1 MSEGSLAPIAVFA
14 YRRTDHLSKTLDALE
29 RCAEFSRSP
38 VFVFSD
44 GAKSEAG
51 AADVAAVRALV
62 RSRLRPNMKLVEAP
76 ANRGLANS
84 ISQAVTQLCDRYGR
98 VIVIEDDLVVSP
110 HALAWLNA
118 GLDRYRDDE
127 HVFQISAHQFDVPDF
142 ATRKEGLFLHLTT
155 SWGWATWKRAWD
167 RFDPNAE
174 GWEKLK
180 TDRALRKRFDVGG
193 QHYSEMLRRQM
204 EGRLDSWAIR
214 WWWTV
219 FKADGISLFPPRSLV
234 QNIGFDETAT
244 NYKIGRFRRRRPGL
258 QPIVETMAP
267 LLPGT
272 AQVTISDEAV
282 FRRSLSRTND
292 NIARHIRFRA
302 GILIDRY
309 KKLRLSFARGS
320 L

>member
-62 RSRLRPNMKLVEAP
+62 RARLRPNMSLVEAP

-84 ISQAVTQLCDRYGR
+84 ICRAVTDLCDRYGR

-127 HVFQISAHQFDVPDF
+127 HVFQISAHQFDIPEF
-142 ATRKEGLFLHLTT
+142 AARKDGLFLHLTT

-167 RFDPNAE
+167 RFDPHAE

-180 TDRALRKRFDVGG
+180 SDRALRQRFDVGG

-244 NYKIGRFRRRRPGL
+244 HFRFGRLRR
-258 QPIVETMAP
+258 IAP
-267 LLPGT
+267 KAPT
-272 AQVTISDEAV
+272 AGDGVMPDFPQTAAVIPSDEAQLHASL
-282 FRRSLSRTND
+282 RRG
-292 NIARHIRFRA
+292 ARHRLGRVKFWL
-302 GILIDRY
+302 G
-309 KKLRLSFARGS
+309 KLLNH
-320 L
+320 

>member
-14 YRRTDHLSKTLDALE
+14 YRRTDHLTKTLDALE

-44 GAKSEAG
+44 GAKSESG

-62 RSRLRPNMKLVEAP
+62 RARLRPNMTLVEAP

-110 HALAWLNA
+110 HALAWLNG

-127 HVFQISAHQFDVPDF
+127 RVFQISAHQFDVPDF
-142 ATRKEGLFLHLTT
+142 AARKEGLFLHLTT

-180 TDRALRKRFDVGG
+180 TDRALRQRFDVGG
-193 QHYSEMLRRQM
+193 QPYSEMLRRQM

-214 WWWTV
+214 WWWSV
-219 FKADGISLFPPRSLV
+219 FKADGICLFPPRSLV

-244 NYKIGRFRRRRPGL
+244 HYKLGRLRRIGPKSPDANDL
-258 QPIVETMAP
+258 AMPD
-267 LLPGT
+267 LPEN
-272 AQVTISDEAV
+272 ALVASSDEAALYAALATRGG
-282 FRRSLSRTND
+282 RRLWQAIVR
-292 NIARHIRFRA
+292 
-302 GILIDRY
+302 LINLIGR
-309 KKLRLSFARGS
+309 
-320 L
+320 

>member
-62 RSRLRPNMKLVEAP
+62 RARLRPNMSLVEAP

-84 ISQAVTQLCDRYGR
+84 ICRAVTDLCDRYGR

-127 HVFQISAHQFDVPDF
+127 HVFQISAHQFDIPDF
-142 ATRKEGLFLHLTT
+142 AGRKDGLFLHLTT

-167 RFDPNAE
+167 RFDPHAE

-180 TDRALRKRFDVGG
+180 SDRALRQRFDVGG

-244 NYKIGRFRRRRPGL
+244 HYKLGRFRRRGPGM
-258 QPIVETMAP
+258 QPIAEPMAP
-267 LLPGT
+267 LLPET
-272 AQVTISDEAV
+272 AQVVTSDETV
-282 FRRSLSRTND
+282 FRRSRSSAND
-292 NIARHIRFRA
+292 NMVHHIKFMA
-302 GILIDRY
+302 GILIDRCM
-309 KKLRLSFARGS
+309 KLRLNFTGDG